1 MRILS
6 IEEAYKTLK
15 KRTTGNESISP
26 KVSWIINT
34 VRTDGDRGLAG
45 IALTLQDPKPA
56 EFNLKGSREKIG
68 KEALT
73 ILRES
78 ANNIKRFAIKTA
90 EAAAPFSIQYQS
102 HTSGMRWQPVETA
115 GCYVPG
121 GRFPLASTALMTISA
136 AKAAGVKNI
145 VVCSPDSSP
154 EILAACTIAGADRFF
169 NAGGAQ
175 AIAAMAFG
183 TETIPRVDVIAGP
196 GNCWVTEAKRQLQG
210 RVGIDMLAGPSE
222 VAVVVNTESDT
233 AHTVIDLLAQAEHD
247 PEASSWCVTL
257 SDSKVKEII
266 EALKTKSVEM
276 GITIGNRI
284 NFVKA
289 ATIEIAAEFC
299 NELAPEHLQLSLKTN
314 KNTEAL
320 FRNYGALFLG
330 RTTSVPMG
338 DYSAGPNHTLPTG
351 GTARFAGGLTPLTF
365 MRPQSYV
372 INHGN
377 ELPELAAGFASLEGL
392 SAHRLSCTL
401 RANQKEAPKS
411 KE

>member
-1 MRILS
+1 MKILS
-6 IEEAYKTLK
+6 TEEAYRKLQ
-15 KRTTGNESISP
+15 KRSFSNESVYGE
-26 KVSWIINT
+26 VSRIINT
-34 VRTDGDRGLAG
+34 VRTDGDRGLEG
-45 IALTLQDPKPA
+45 IALTLKDPKPA
-56 EFNLKGSREKIG
+56 EFVLAGSREEIEE
-68 KEALT
+68 EALSV
-73 ILRES
+73 LQES
-78 ANNIKRFAIKTA
+78 AANIVRFAAETA
-90 EAAAPFSIQYQS
+90 KAAASFSIQYQS
-102 HTSGMRWQPVETA
+102 HTAGLRWQPVNTA

-154 EILAACTIAGADRFF
+154 EILAACEIAGAHRFF

-196 GNCWVTEAKRQLQG
+196 GNIWVTEAKKQLQG

-222 VAVVVNTESDT
+222 IAVVVNTESDT
-233 AHTVIDLLAQAEHD
+233 AHTVMDLLAQAEHD
-247 PEASSWCVTL
+247 PEASCWCVTL
-257 SDSKVKEII
+257 SDSKGEEVTR
-266 EALKTKSVEM
+266 ALATKSSEM
-276 GITIGNRI
+276 GITIGTRI

-289 ATIEIAAEFC
+289 ASIEIAATFC

-314 KNTEAL
+314 KKTESL
-320 FRNYGALFLG
+320 FKNYGALFIG
-330 RTTSVPMG
+330 PATSVPMG

-372 INHGN
+372 MNYGD
-377 ELPELAAGFASLEGL
+377 ELPKLSAGFASLEGL

-401 RANQKEAPKS
+401 RVNREEKPL
-411 KE
+411 